1 MSTVI
6 AQSKI
11 DHCFHTPILN
21 LGTSSTLEH
30 NRNNNNSNITETLL
44 NPHITEHKP
53 AFLFLAFL
61 KNT

>member
-21 LGTSSTLEH
+21 LGTSSTLQH
-30 NRNNNNSNITETLL
+30 NRNNNSNKQKLL